1 MVMKLDK
8 FLCRHI
14 FFHFLALTVHK
25 TPAKTHLFWK
35 DNQSKV
41 STNLFAA
48 TNLRTKSKRLCT
60 VTVDQHLLRL
70 HCSCF

>member
-1 MVMKLDK
+1 MGMKLHK
-8 FLCRHI
+8 FLCQHVFVR
-14 FFHFLALTVHK
+14 FLALAVHK
-25 TPAKTHLFWK
+25 TPAKTNISWQ